1 MALYI
6 NSNIS
11 SMVSQRYLN
20 KNIDSLSTSLERLSS
35 GYKINHAAD
44 DAAGLALS
52 ENLRT
57 QINGKEQAVSNI
69 QDGVNMLQ
77 IAEGGLELINENI
90 QRIRSLT
97 VQSAN
102 GTYGTHERQAMKAEI
117 DQRLLEITR
126 IAQTTTYN
134 NMPLLNSTASSIVLQ
149 IGATSDETST
159 LDIKPAFGQSTATA
173 LGITL
178 TGDLAKWDNPDL
190 MRAYLDTLDNAI
202 NQVTSSRSMIGA
214 YQNRVECALENINLM
229 QTNLKDSDA
238 RIRETDIASE
248 ASELAKNQILEQA
261 SASVLMQANQLNSV
275 ALQILQG

>member
-11 SMVSQRYLN
+11 SMISQRYLN

-57 QINGKEQAVSNI
+57 QLNGKEQAVSNI

-77 IAEGGLELINENI
+77 IAEGGLSLINDNI

-102 GTYGTHERQAMKAEI
+102 GTYGTTERLAMKAEI
-117 DQRLLEITR
+117 EQRLLEITR
-126 IAQTTTYN
+126 IANTTTYN
-134 NMPLLNSTASSIVLQ
+134 NIPLLNSTSTSIVLQ
-149 IGATSDETST
+149 IAASSDETST
-159 LDIKPAFGQSTATA
+159 LDIKPAFTQSTATA

-178 TGDLAKWDNPDL
+178 IGALEKWNDPDA
-190 MRAYLDTLDNAI
+190 MRGYLDTLDAAI
-202 NQVTSSRSMIGA
+202 TKITSSRSMIGA
-214 YQNRVECALENINLM
+214 YQNRIECALENINIM
-229 QTNLKDSDA
+229 QENLQDSDA
-238 RIRETDIASE
+238 RIRETDIAVE
-248 ASELAKNQILEQA
+248 ASNLAKNQILEQA
-261 SASVLMQANQLNSV
+261 SASVLMQANQLNSI

>member
-11 SMVSQRYLN
+11 SMISQRYLN
-20 KNIDSLSTSLERLSS
+20 KNINSLSTSLERLSS

-57 QINGKEQAVSNI
+57 QLNGKEQAVSNI

-77 IAEGGLELINENI
+77 IAEGGLSLINDNI

-102 GTYGTHERQAMKAEI
+102 GTYGTTERLAMKAEI
-117 DQRLLEITR
+117 EQRLLEITR
-126 IAQTTTYN
+126 IANTTTYN
-134 NMPLLNSTASSIVLQ
+134 NIPLLNSTGTSIVLQ
-149 IGATSDETST
+149 IAASSDETST
-159 LDIKPAFGQSTATA
+159 LDIKPAFTQSTATA

-178 TGDLAKWDNPDL
+178 IGALEKWNDPDA
-190 MRAYLDTLDNAI
+190 MRGYLDTLDAAI
-202 NQVTSSRSMIGA
+202 TQITSSRSMIGA
-214 YQNRVECALENINLM
+214 YQNRIECALENINIM
-229 QTNLKDSDA
+229 QENLQDSDA
-238 RIRETDIASE
+238 RIRETDIAEE
-248 ASELAKNQILEQA
+248 ASNLAKNQILEQA
-261 SASVLMQANQLNSV
+261 SASVLMQANQLNAV

>member
-11 SMVSQRYLN
+11 SMISQRYLN

-77 IAEGGLELINENI
+77 IAEGGLSLINENI

-102 GTYGTHERQAMKAEI
+102 GTYGTTERVAMKAEI
-117 DQRLLEITR
+117 EQRLLEITR

-134 NMPLLNSTASSIVLQ
+134 NIPLLNSNATSIVLQ
-149 IGATSDETST
+149 IAASSDETST
-159 LDIKPAFGQSTATA
+159 LDIKPAFTQSTATA

-178 TGDLAKWDNPDL
+178 IGALEKWNDPDA
-190 MRAYLDTLDNAI
+190 MRGYLDTLDAAI

-214 YQNRVECALENINLM
+214 YQNRIECALENIIIMQENL
-229 QTNLKDSDA
+229 QDSDA
-238 RIRETDIASE
+238 RIRETDIAVE